1 MSNSLGK
8 ARKWHGKEH
17 EMAWQRVRKT
27 AQSVLGSVQI
37 KNTGQRICPRSD
49 CGIGESRAENMIIE
63 APVPEA
69 FNRKKVNTMG
79 LFLFLILFLLLLISA
94 AYICYRIVFVV
105 PPAKKNA
112 DPHNFPGELHYG
124 DQAGRIHELINDVM
138 KFDYEDVFIQSR
150 DHLRLH
156 GMLYHVSDDAPAEI
170 LFHGY
175 QSIAV
180 RDFCGGLQLALKAG
194 HNALLVDQ
202 RAHGQSEGNALSF
215 GILERYDCVS
225 WIEYIRERFGENSRI
240 ILVGISMGAATV
252 LQAGGLPL
260 PEDVA
265 GIIADSGYTA
275 PADIIKKVAA
285 DRHLPGKLIYPLIRW
300 GGRIFG
306 GFDIEEDSA
315 EEALKRCSIPVL
327 IIHGENDG
335 FVPCEMG
342 RRNYEACSGKKSLF
356 TFPGAEHGLSYL
368 VDPERYSGAVSV
380 FLEEILQSK

>member
-1 MSNSLGK
+1 M
-8 ARKWHGKEH
+8 R
-17 EMAWQRVRKT
+17 
-27 AQSVLGSVQI
+27 
-37 KNTGQRICPRSD
+37 
-49 CGIGESRAENMIIE
+49 
-63 APVPEA
+63 
-69 FNRKKVNTMG
+69 
-79 LFLFLILFLLLLISA
+79 LFLFLTLFILFLITA

-105 PPAKKNA
+105 PPEKKNA
-112 DPHNFPGELHYG
+112 DAHNFPEELHYG
-124 DQAGRIHELINDVM
+124 EQAGRIHELIDDVTNL
-138 KFDYEDVFIQSR
+138 DYEDVFIESM

-156 GMLYHVSDDAPAEI
+156 GRLYYVSDDAPTEI

-202 RAHGQSEGNALSF
+202 RAHGQSEGKALSF
-215 GILERYDCVS
+215 GILERCDCLS
-225 WIEYIRERFGENSRI
+225 WIEYIRERYGENSRI

-252 LQAGGLPL
+252 LQAGGMTLPAG
-260 PEDVA
+260 VA

-285 DRHLPGKLIYPLIRW
+285 DRHLPVKLIYPLVRL
-300 GGRIFG
+300 GGRLFG

-315 EEALKRCSIPVL
+315 EKAMERCHLPVL

-342 RRNYEACSGKKSLF
+342 RRNYEACTGKKVLV

-368 VDPERYSGAVSV
+368 VDPKRYSKAVMD
-380 FLEEILQSK
+380 FLEDILI